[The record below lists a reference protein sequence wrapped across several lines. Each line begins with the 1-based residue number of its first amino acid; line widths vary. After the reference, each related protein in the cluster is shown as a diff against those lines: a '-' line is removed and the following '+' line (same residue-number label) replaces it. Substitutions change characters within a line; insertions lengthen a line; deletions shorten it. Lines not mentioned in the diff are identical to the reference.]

1 MGQSNSRYRDLPL
14 PPARPTRS
22 ATPNAVAGPS
32 TDLPPDSSSDVVPDA
47 PTQPR
52 SRRSSFRKS
61 ILKLV
66 KPSRRVSVAS
76 NSGDMGRS
84 WRNSRRWSA
93 APSSS
98 TPTLAE
104 PPTSSSDV
112 STAGPSTLD
121 PRPGDKGKQ
130 REMSV
135 PEEEEEVY
143 SDATLSNLD
152 QASPQPSSLSNLHT
166 STLPSFVESSHA
178 VAEVASE
185 LQLVNNSPMENQ
197 ISDLPSEPT
206 SPVHSWEGNEPPV
219 LPGAQEPS
227 PPRHFPPPGTLVVV
241 QGIVH
246 TTDVSR
252 AATPPPPPPDNNTSN
267 SNARP
272 PSGLAA
278 GSEQT
283 RTRSRNRLSALLRP
297 RSTSSRPSS
306 TVVTDLTTI
315 PSPPELESPPLSG
328 SESPSEESTQTDVTI
343 PVVNENVDSPR
354 QDQLAD
360 APPPATENRVP
371 SISSSSID
379 VLGTL
384 LRWA

>member
-1 MGQSNSRYRDLPL
+1 MGQSNSRYHDSPL
-14 PPARPTRS
+14 PAARPTHP
-22 ATPNAVAGPS
+22 ATPNAVAGTS
-32 TDLPPDSSSDVVPDA
+32 TDLPPDSSSDVIPDVP
-47 PTQPR
+47 THPR

-66 KPSRRVSVAS
+66 KPGRRVNSVAS

-98 TPTLAE
+98 TPTLAD
-104 PPTSSSDV
+104 PFPTSSSDV

-121 PRPGDKGKQ
+121 SRPTDKGKQ

-135 PEEEEEVY
+135 PEEEEVY

-152 QASPQPSSLSNLHT
+152 QASLQPPNPTNLHLGT
-166 STLPSFVESSHA
+166 VPSIVEPSHA
-178 VAEVASE
+178 AAETTSE
-185 LQLVNNSPMENQ
+185 PQLVDNSPTEDHR
-197 ISDLPSEPT
+197 SDFPNEPT
-206 SPVHSWEGNEPPV
+206 PPVHNWEGNEPSA
-219 LPGAQEPS
+219 LPSTQQPS
-227 PPRHFPPPGTLVVV
+227 PQPRHFPPPGTLVVV

-252 AATPPPPPPDNNTSN
+252 AATPPPDNNTSN
-267 SNARP
+267 SIARA

-278 GSEQT
+278 GSDQT

-306 TVVTDLTTI
+306 TVVTDPI
-315 PSPPELESPPLSG
+315 IVPSPPELESPPLSG
-328 SESPSEESTQTDVTI
+328 SESPSEDSTQTDVTI
-343 PVVNENVDSPR
+343 PIVNENVDSPQ
-354 QDQLAD
+354 QDQPAD
-360 APPPATENRVP
+360 TSPPATENRVP